1 MKVIVIIL
9 LTGIS
14 FVIYGISLFKSNKM
28 QEEFIR
34 FKLQGYIRIVG
45 TLEILGGFGLIV
57 GLQFNFILIISSM
70 GLTLL
75 MLLGVITRIRVKDSL
90 LVSFP
95 AIFFMI
101 INFYILYLSMTN

>member
-1 MKVIVIIL
+1 
-9 LTGIS
+9 
-14 FVIYGISLFKSNKM
+14 M

-101 INFYILYLSMTN
+101 INFYILYLSLTT